1 MEDMR
6 IRTDCPECGNN
17 VLFGYR
23 RVGPSHVE
31 CRHCGKVLSTGYED
45 WDMLDKVEKRNIIL
59 KELFFPSWTGITGL
73 MGFIYTF
80 FVIGPFALMPGL
92 ILVIPVMLILL
103 VLILIVTLL
112 LGDSIG
118 KLITNLVCIP
128 VCIVVGMLWPN
139 ILFLYKSIRDSRKLK
154 RTGQPPIW

>member
-1 MEDMR
+1 
-6 IRTDCPECGNN
+6 
-17 VLFGYR
+17 
-23 RVGPSHVE
+23 
-31 CRHCGKVLSTGYED
+31 
-45 WDMLDKVEKRNIIL
+45 MLDKVEKRNIIL